1 MARTTRN
8 PFTLM
13 LDPEPVLAAIAR
25 SEHLG
30 RFERRICRPLDRP
43 MPGEITSGE
52 DAVADADPIPSAT
65 TSALQ

>member
-30 RFERRICRPLDRP
+30 HFQRRICRPLDRP
-43 MPGEITSGE
+43 MPGEVRSDE
-52 DAVADADPIPSAT
+52 RADDDAAPIPSAT
-65 TSALQ
+65 SALQ